1 MDISKAFDS
10 VHHSLT
16 LAKLNAYGF
25 SDRSLDLMRSFFY
38 GRLNRVKVS
47 TAKSDWKEMKRG
59 CLQGSSLGP
68 LLWNLYQKDL
78 SYQVS
83 NANLNMYADDHRLYT
98 MGSNAFCMKA
108 RLESEA
114 AKALTWYNDNYLMVN
129 PDKFQLLMIN
139 SQNDKDQASLT
150 INAHVI
156 ESTTDI
162 SLLGVNI
169 DEHLVFSKHIGEL
182 CIKAGQ
188 RVGVL
193 SRLGNLIPTEAKLL
207 LYKSS
212 ILPHL
217 TYCHLIWHFC
227 KASDARKVKRVLERV
242 LRIVYNTHSVEYY
255 NLLNRVNLPSLQN
268 RRLQDLAT
276 LIYKVKYGLVP
287 RNVVD
292 IFSVKS
298 SKYHLRNMDFH
309 LPRFISVRY
318 GKHSIRYFFGPYIW
332 SRLDSKI
339 KNKPSLQS
347 FKSSIRRI
355 NLVDLITENCGSSLI
370 CRT

>member
-1 MDISKAFDS
+1 
-10 VHHSLT
+10 
-16 LAKLNAYGF
+16 
-25 SDRSLDLMRSFFY
+25 
-38 GRLNRVKVS
+38 
-47 TAKSDWKEMKRG
+47 MKRG

-68 LLWNLYQKDL
+68 LLWNLYQNDL

-156 ESTTDI
+156 ESTADI

-182 CIKAGQ
+182 CINASQ

-227 KASDARKVKRVLERV
+227 KASDARKVKRVLERA

-268 RRLQDLAT
+268 RRLQDLANLEMSLT
-276 LIYKVKYGLVP
+276 FLVLSHP
-287 RNVVD
+287 N
-292 IFSVKS
+292 
-298 SKYHLRNMDFH
+298 
-309 LPRFISVRY
+309 
-318 GKHSIRYFFGPYIW
+318 
-332 SRLDSKI
+332 
-339 KNKPSLQS
+339 
-347 FKSSIRRI
+347 
-355 NLVDLITENCGSSLI
+355 IT
-370 CRT
+370 

>member
-1 MDISKAFDS
+1 
-10 VHHSLT
+10 
-16 LAKLNAYGF
+16 
-25 SDRSLDLMRSFFY
+25 
-38 GRLNRVKVS
+38 
-47 TAKSDWKEMKRG
+47 MKRS
-59 CLQGSSLGP
+59 CPQGSSLGP
-68 LLWNLYQKDL
+68 LLWNLYENDL

-83 NANLNMYADDHRLYT
+83 NANLNMYADDHQLYT
-98 MGSNAFCMKA
+98 VGSNANTMKA

-150 INAHVI
+150 INAYVI
-156 ESTTDI
+156 ESTADI

-182 CIKAGQ
+182 CIKASK

-193 SRLGNLIPTEAKLL
+193 PRLRNLIPTEAKLL

-227 KASDARKVKRVLERV
+227 KASDARKVERV
-242 LRIVYNTHSVEYY
+242 QERALKIVYNTHSVEYS
-255 NLLNRVNLPSLQN
+255 NLLNRANLPNLQN

-276 LIYKVKYGLVP
+276 LMYKVKYGLVP

-309 LPRFISVRY
+309 LPRFNSVRY
-318 GKHSIRYFFGPYIW
+318 GKRSIRYFFGPYIW

-339 KNKPSLQS
+339 KNKPTLQS
-347 FKSSIRRI
+347 FKTSIRSI
-355 NLVDLITENCGSSLI
+355 NLNLWIL
-370 CRT
+370 